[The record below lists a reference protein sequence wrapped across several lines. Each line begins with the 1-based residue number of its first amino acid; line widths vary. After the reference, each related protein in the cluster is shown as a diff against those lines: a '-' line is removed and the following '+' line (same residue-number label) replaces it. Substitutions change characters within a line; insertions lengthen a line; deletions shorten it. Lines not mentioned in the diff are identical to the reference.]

1 MEQSPTKF
9 HNFTTEIVDDACVS
23 MHLSKTRY
31 SPKTRT
37 SAGCKNIVYTL
48 LFYRWAFN
56 EEKLYTT
63 NPQVISD
70 HKISNTI
77 AK

>member
-1 MEQSPTKF
+1 MEQTPTKF
-9 HNFTTEIVDDACVS
+9 HNFATEIVANACIS
-23 MHLSKTRY
+23 MHLPKTRY
-31 SPKTRT
+31 SLKTRV
-37 SAGCKNIVYTL
+37 SAGRQHIVYTL

-56 EEKLYTT
+56 DEKLYTT
-63 NPQVISD
+63 NLQVISD

>member
-1 MEQSPTKF
+1 MEQTPTKF
-9 HNFTTEIVDDACVS
+9 HNFTTEIVADACVS
-23 MHLSKTRY
+23 MNLPKTRY
-31 SPKTRT
+31 SLKTRA
-37 SAGCKNIVYTL
+37 SAGCQNIVSTL
-48 LFYRWAFN
+48 LFYRWAFK

-63 NPQVISD
+63 SPQVISD